1 MKSKIPSYKSTF
13 YKFIKPDDEASAT
26 IKDVYEYKNVIKPLS
41 FFSINEIYVSK
52 YIINIPNYFLYFIPI
67 LKSTTIT
74 LPTLTE
80 KEPEPAQKLLIYTRD
95 LDSDNNFYQMFNN
108 IGKGSGCNEVVG
120 QIVTPEDITLTKGSN
135 NIGKSS
141 SNSKKGIMRII
152 DSYKYLLHIIHIL
165 NTYQIVHLNII
176 PTNILFNSDNN
187 PILSNFTNS
196 FHFPSLNEERKSNL
210 LKSYIPKNQNQNQ
223 SNIFY
228 TQPLEVYVISF
239 LENQENNSSLSL
251 SNIEL
256 LCSNFTTL
264 SFSSLSIFSETYIK
278 EYKEQAVFS
287 LRCYINK
294 PKEYV
299 INDLLNN
306 SSTWNNYSLSMLY
319 LHLLNFHFVG
329 AGENHMNNKFITSFS
344 QILMNNIHAKVY
356 YRCSASQTLEL
367 FEEVLYSI
375 DARTIASIA

>member
-152 DSYKYLLHIIHIL
+152 DSYKYLLHMK
-165 NTYQIVHLNII
+165 NTYYYNKVF
-176 PTNILFNSDNN
+176 LFLMMLFYH
-187 PILSNFTNS
+187 IY
-196 FHFPSLNEERKSNL
+196 H
-210 LKSYIPKNQNQNQ
+210 
-223 SNIFY
+223 IF
-228 TQPLEVYVISF
+228 
-239 LENQENNSSLSL
+239 
-251 SNIEL
+251 
-256 LCSNFTTL
+256 
-264 SFSSLSIFSETYIK
+264 
-278 EYKEQAVFS
+278 
-287 LRCYINK
+287 
-294 PKEYV
+294 
-299 INDLLNN
+299 
-306 SSTWNNYSLSMLY
+306 
-319 LHLLNFHFVG
+319 
-329 AGENHMNNKFITSFS
+329 
-344 QILMNNIHAKVY
+344 
-356 YRCSASQTLEL
+356 
-367 FEEVLYSI
+367 
-375 DARTIASIA
+375 